1 MNGYKIPHFGLKR
14 QSKNLSNELLEIT
27 DKVLQEG
34 QFIDGFYTKSF
45 EKFLRFYTGAR
56 YAITV
61 HSGTQALYFIAKH
74 LYNKL
79 PKHEKIPAVVIPNL
93 TYPATLNAFIDA
105 GFEVVLGDTDKCGIL
120 SKDFDNLYYLK
131 CVIGLY
137 GKQPWDNNQET
148 TIVDG
153 AQHWLVA
160 DGKIGRGMAISFDPT
175 KNLPATGN
183 GGAVITNDTSLYE
196 FVMDYKNNGKYND
209 HISYGTNSKLS
220 ELDCA
225 HLMVRSKYLA
235 DWQTRRKQIAEYYID
250 SFTNLPIRCLTEKQD
265 THAYQKFVIYTDKR
279 NSLHTHLITEGIESR
294 IHYEKTLGELT
305 LCNNLVKPDMLS
317 VSMMLVRGVLSLP
330 IYPELTDIEIEI
342 IANVIKKF
350 YNA

>member
-14 QSKNLSNELLEIT
+14 QSKNLSEELLSVT
-27 DKVLQEG
+27 DEVLKQG
-34 QFIDGFYTKSF
+34 QFIDGHYTKTF
-45 EKFLRFYTGAR
+45 EQFLRFYTGAR

-61 HSGTQALYFIAKH
+61 HSGTQALCFIAKH

-105 GFEVVLGDTDKCGIL
+105 GFEVVLGDTDKYGIL
-120 SKDFDNLYYLK
+120 SKNFDNLYYLK
-131 CVIGLY
+131 CLIGLY

-196 FVMDYKNNGKYND
+196 FVMDYKNNGKYHD
-209 HISYGTNSKLS
+209 HMSYGTNSKLS

-225 HLMVRSKYLA
+225 HLMVRSRHLA
-235 DWQTRRKQIAEYYID
+235 NWQIRRKQIAEYYIEKLK
-250 SFTNLPIRCLTEKQD
+250 NLPLTCLTEMND
-265 THAYQKFVIYTDKR
+265 THAYQKFVIYTESR

-294 IHYEKTLGELT
+294 IHYEKTLGELA
-305 LCNNLVKPDMLS
+305 LCRNLVKPDMLS
-317 VSMMLVRGVLSLP
+317 VSMMLVRGLLTLP
-330 IYPELTDIEIEI
+330 LYPELTDNEVEL
-342 IANVIKKF
+342 IAEALIQF
-350 YNA
+350 YK